1 VGEVRPQLDAAR
13 RGRLRQ
19 RALLVIKAPMTAHLG
34 RQDIYDA
41 DSAFEHLVAPF
52 EESASS
58 AWP

>member
-1 VGEVRPQLDAAR
+1 
-13 RGRLRQ
+13 
-19 RALLVIKAPMTAHLG
+19 MTAHLG